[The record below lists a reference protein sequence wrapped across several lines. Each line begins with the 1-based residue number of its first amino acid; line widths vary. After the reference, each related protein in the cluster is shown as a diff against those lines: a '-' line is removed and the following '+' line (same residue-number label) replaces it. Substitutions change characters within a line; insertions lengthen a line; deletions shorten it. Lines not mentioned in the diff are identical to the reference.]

1 MLEKTVVSKYFEMK
15 IKTEEFLAETKALI
29 GNLADKKVLV
39 YGAGASFTFLCQKF
53 NIKNK
58 LNIIGISDKK
68 FNSSNVKEFC
78 GYRTIKPDV
87 IKNEVF
93 DVILVTNEKSK
104 PIIKY
109 LELNLG
115 IPNTKLQVLFNEKIK
130 DEADN
135 YNFLIKNKFDKTLPK
150 LIKKLHNKKVVL
162 YGAGSF
168 LELIKKYFD
177 ISKLNVIG
185 ISDKRFS
192 DLKTEKE
199 FLGYKAI
206 SPNKIKELQPDCV
219 LVSTKFYIS
228 IIEDLHY
235 NILKKSKIKIKPLV
249 NKSFM
254 TLFKEIQSMS

>member
-1 MLEKTVVSKYFEMK
+1 MQLYPPYIT
-15 IKTEEFLAETKALI
+15 
-29 GNLADKKVLV
+29 
-39 YGAGASFTFLCQKF
+39 
-53 NIKNK
+53 
-58 LNIIGISDKK
+58 
-68 FNSSNVKEFC
+68 
-78 GYRTIKPDV
+78 
-87 IKNEVF
+87 
-93 DVILVTNEKSK
+93 
-104 PIIKY
+104 KY

-135 YNFLIKNKFDKTLPK
+135 YNFLMKNKFDKTLPK

-192 DLKTEKE
+192 DLETEEE

-206 SPNKIKELQPDCV
+206 SPNKIKKV
-219 LVSTKFYIS
+219 HIS
-228 IIEDLHY
+228 IIRKKKLYHLLLKRV
-235 NILKKSKIKIKPLV
+235 NLVNHPQNQKVKIILILKKVVIKIQIQRVKKNQKKKKIQMKIKIISLLNV
-249 NKSFM
+249 
-254 TLFKEIQSMS
+254 LL